1 MYFQIAIDGPSSSG
15 KSSVAKTVARQLGFE
30 YFSTG
35 KMYRAFAYVMQVNR
49 LDVNLLL
56 KVINQINWRFEHEKV
71 FYNNADISEVIL
83 NQEIAQLASNLA
95 TNPEVR
101 KMAVLR
107 QQALAKNTNIVMDGR
122 DIGTVVLKDAQLK
135 YFLDAKPEIRAQRRA
150 QDLGIA
156 YDSDKAF
163 QELVAEI
170 KHRDAV
176 DTSRTAD
183 PLVQAP
189 DAIYIDS
196 SNLTFQQVVELM
208 VQQART
214 VFKL

>member
-122 DIGTVVLKDAQLK
+122 DSGTVVLKDAQLK

>member
-71 FYNNADISEVIL
+71 FYNNAEISEVIL

-183 PLVQAP
+183 PLVHAP

-196 SNLTFQQVVELM
+196 SNLPFQQVVELM

>member
-101 KMAVLR
+101 I
-107 QQALAKNTNIVMDGR
+107 IV
-122 DIGTVVLKDAQLK
+122 
-135 YFLDAKPEIRAQRRA
+135 
-150 QDLGIA
+150 
-156 YDSDKAF
+156 
-163 QELVAEI
+163 
-170 KHRDAV
+170 
-176 DTSRTAD
+176 
-183 PLVQAP
+183 
-189 DAIYIDS
+189 
-196 SNLTFQQVVELM
+196 
-208 VQQART
+208 
-214 VFKL
+214 

>member
-15 KSSVAKTVARQLGFE
+15 KSSVAKTVARQLGFD